1 VHGSVDL
8 WISCFIGPV
17 GEIDRLVNRP
27 SWSMDQ
33 LVNGP
38 VGQQG
43 ELGKLQA
50 ELAQNSS
57 TGNLAGTLR
66 KVLLQG
72 VHLTRAL
79 RSGRFSVLKFLK
91 NLIFL

>member
-1 VHGSVDL
+1 LCNLKWRRAAGSPMRSLPVHGSVDL

-17 GEIDRLVNRP
+17 GEIDKLVNRP

-38 VGQQG
+38 VGQSC

-50 ELAQNSS
+50 RPPPFSS
-57 TGNLAGTLR
+57 TYLMYWKRLR
-66 KVLLQG
+66 HSMQDV
-72 VHLTRAL
+72 
-79 RSGRFSVLKFLK
+79 
-91 NLIFL
+91 

>member
-1 VHGSVDL
+1 
-8 WISCFIGPV
+8 
-17 GEIDRLVNRP
+17 
-27 SWSMDQ
+27 MDQ

-57 TGNLAGTLR
+57 TGILAGTLR
-66 KVLLQG
+66 KVLPQG

-79 RSGRFSVLKFLK
+79 RSGRFSVPKFLI